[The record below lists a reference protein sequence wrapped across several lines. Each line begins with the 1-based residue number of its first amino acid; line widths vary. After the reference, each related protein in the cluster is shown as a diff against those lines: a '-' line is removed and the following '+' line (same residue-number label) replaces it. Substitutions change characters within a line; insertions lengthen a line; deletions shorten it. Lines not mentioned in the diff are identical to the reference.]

1 MALGHVFVSCVDI
14 LLIVCMMMIP
24 TISLRAVSIS
34 GSVEG
39 DMLMS
44 DKLVVEFTVSA
55 DVIVSNNGHASMES
69 T

>member
-1 MALGHVFVSCVDI
+1 
-14 LLIVCMMMIP
+14 MMMIP

>member
-1 MALGHVFVSCVDI
+1 
-14 LLIVCMMMIP
+14 MMMIP

-44 DKLVVEFTVSA
+44 DTLVVEFTVSV